1 MTIALNSATRK
12 KLVLAKQLYQQSLRQ
27 SAAHTSIMDRIMAV
41 IGFDLAIETALKAAA
56 IAMDPKLKPKALS
69 DDLILSCEKVF
80 LDKGFAYPPIG
91 NLRTVRS
98 IRNNAQHEAR
108 YPM

>member
-1 MTIALNSATRK
+1 MMTITLDSASRK

-56 IAMDPKLKPKALS
+56 IAMDPALKPKALFKTLLCRIRAKS
-69 DDLILSCEKVF
+69 ADHPLTHHGAHLWRTRSTWRSC
-80 LDKGFAYPPIG
+80 GG
-91 NLRTVRS
+91 G
-98 IRNNAQHEAR
+98 
-108 YPM
+108 